1 MANTLLTVDMIT
13 REALRIL
20 HQKAVFIS
28 SINRAY
34 DSSFA
39 NEGAK
44 IGDTLRIRLP
54 NQYTVRTGA
63 ALNVQDVA
71 ETNVSLQVATQVGVD
86 VNYST
91 AELTMDIEDFSR
103 RILDP
108 AISVLAAN
116 IESTALGM
124 RNDVYNMVD
133 NNGNPLTFL
142 NILQGRRDLNLNL
155 TPDDNQ
161 RTALLTNA
169 HSATLVNALTGLFND
184 QGRIAEQFTEGQM
197 GRAAGFMFMES
208 SLADDHTTGTSAEG
222 DTTYNINGIGQTGAS
237 LIVDGGT
244 STFLIGDIITLAGCN
259 RVHPETKVDTGVL
272 QNFVITANSG
282 ASATTLAISPA
293 ITVTGG
299 GQNVSASPT
308 EDGIVAKL
316 GGGNGDL
323 YDGSVVYHKDAFT
336 FATADLIMPDGVD
349 FASRQVFDGISM
361 RIVRQYDINND
372 TIPARIDVLHG
383 QSTIRPELAVRI
395 HADG

>member
-63 ALNVQDVA
+63 ALNVQDVT

-86 VNYST
+86 VNFSS
-91 AELTMDIEDFSR
+91 AELTMDMEDFSR

-133 NNGNPLTFL
+133 NNGNPVSFL

-155 TPDDNQ
+155 APDDNQ

-169 HSATLVNALTGLFND
+169 HSAVLVNALTGLFND
-184 QGRIAEQFTEGQM
+184 QGRIAEQYTEGQM
-197 GRAAGFMFMES
+197 GRAGGFMFTES

-222 DTTYNINGIGQTGAS
+222 DTTYNINGVGQTGAS
-237 LIVDGGT
+237 IIVDGGT
-244 STFLIGDIITLAGCN
+244 STFLIGDIITLAGVN
-259 RVHPETKVDTGVL
+259 RVHPESKVDTGTL
-272 QNFVITANSG
+272 QTFVITANSG
-282 ASATTLAISPA
+282 ASATTLAISPS
-293 ITVTGG
+293 IVLTGG
-299 GQNVSASPT
+299 GQNVTASPT
-308 EDGIVAKL
+308 EDGIVAKI

-383 QSTIRPELAVRI
+383 QTTIRPELAVRI